1 MNNGIVAT
9 SAVFIESPTPRI
21 SGITNRLSIVAQG
34 LNADTSE
41 RLGPRNDLSSMPP

>member
-21 SGITNRLSIVAQG
+21 SGITNRLSTAQG